1 MSVYSLENKRVLK
14 VKNKA
19 AEFLKAYTTNT
30 LDKPRNAFVDLQGK
44 IVAVV
49 DQVLLSQDEV
59 LLAVERQFVGRL
71 MSHLDKYLRLGDT
84 VIEVDARWN
93 AAFDLDRGIVL
104 LKAEKFSSTVS
115 DEEYRL
121 YRVKNNL
128 PVQGVDFDREML
140 LNVFD
145 EELVSYTK
153 GCYLGQEIIARV
165 HYRSKPPKKLV
176 VKRENECSPEEKTA
190 ISSKVK
196 DPETG
201 ENIGFVF
208 VSHSV

>member
-30 LDKPRNAFVDLQGK
+30 LDRPRNAFVDLQGR

-49 DQVLLSQDEV
+49 DQVLLSEDEV
-59 LLAVERQFVGRL
+59 LLAVEGQFVERL
-71 MSHLDKYLRLGDT
+71 IHHLDKYLRLGDT

-93 AAFDLDRGIVL
+93 AAFDLDRGIVI
-104 LKAEKFSSTVS
+104 LKAEKFSSIAS

-121 YRVKNNL
+121 CRVRNNL

-176 VKRENECSPEEKTA
+176 VKREKECSPEEKAAMT
-190 ISSKVK
+190 SRVK

-208 VSHSV
+208 VDN